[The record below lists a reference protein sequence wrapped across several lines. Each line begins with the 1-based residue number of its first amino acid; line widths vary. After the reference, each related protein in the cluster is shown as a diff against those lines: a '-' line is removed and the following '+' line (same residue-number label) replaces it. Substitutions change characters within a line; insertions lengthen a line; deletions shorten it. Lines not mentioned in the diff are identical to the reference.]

1 LEFQPKASP
10 IPRNYPSWASWKSR
24 QVYLP
29 KNFHSAASFDKAL
42 SILKNELGD
51 SSILNG
57 LRIDA
62 PLLLLGLIYR
72 EVCRA
77 MEIEPGGD
85 TEAPDQL
92 VNSPFGIV
100 EMSKIETLLSEVC
113 LPSSQ

>member
-1 LEFQPKASP
+1 MEFQPKASP

-29 KNFHSAASFDKAL
+29 KKFHSAESFDKAL
-42 SILKNELGD
+42 SILKKELGD
-51 SSILNG
+51 TSVLEG
-57 LRIDA
+57 VRIDA
-62 PLLLLGLIYR
+62 PLLLLGLMYR

-92 VNSPFGIV
+92 VNSPFGID
-100 EMSKIETLLSEVC
+100 EMNKIETLLSEVC
-113 LPSSQ
+113 LPTSQ